1 MTPRSNPLAT
11 ALTLGLLTAISST
24 QLLAA
29 EIQPHADAIQVS
41 DPYTREMPPGAFAT
55 ASFMTLSNTSDQN
68 IKLVQADTNAAKS
81 AELHTHT
88 NDNGVMRMRQVSSFD
103 IPAKG
108 QTKLQPG
115 GNHIM
120 LISPSQTIKTGNT
133 VSVTLTF
140 EDGSSKKVTMPVKSV
155 MNMGKNEDHSHH
167 HH

>member
-1 MTPRSNPLAT
+1 MTHRASPLAY
-11 ALTLGLLTAISST
+11 ALTLGLLSTLSST

-29 EIQPHADAIQVS
+29 AQADAIQVS

-55 ASFMTLSNTSDQN
+55 ASFMTLNNTSEQS
-68 IKLVQADTNAAKS
+68 IKLVQVNTNAAKS

-88 NDNGVMRMRQVSSFD
+88 NDNGIMRMRQVSSFN

-108 QTKLQPG
+108 QTKLQPA

-120 LISPSQTIKTGNT
+120 LISPAQTIQSGST
-133 VSVTLTF
+133 VSITLTF
-140 EDGSSKKVTMPVKSV
+140 EDGSSKQVTMPVKSV
-155 MNMGKNEDHSHH
+155 MNQNDDHQHH